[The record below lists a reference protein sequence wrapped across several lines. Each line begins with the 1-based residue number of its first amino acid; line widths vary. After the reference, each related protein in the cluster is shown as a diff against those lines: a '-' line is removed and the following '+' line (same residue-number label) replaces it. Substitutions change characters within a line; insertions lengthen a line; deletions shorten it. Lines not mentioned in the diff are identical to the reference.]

1 MLRRIIFAALICTFA
16 SASDSLVY
24 SADKKD
30 MLERFFSSKQAE
42 LIRNLYI
49 SFDLGSAL
57 VILDDRFV
65 NDITHNSPKR
75 LNPDKTL
82 LTLSYRF

>member
-1 MLRRIIFAALICTFA
+1 MLRKIIFAALICTFA

-24 SADKKD
+24 SEDKKD
-30 MLERFFSSKQAE
+30 MLESLFSSKQAE
-42 LIRNLYI
+42 LLRNLYI
-49 SFDLGSAL
+49 KFDLGSAL
-57 VILDDRFV
+57 VMLDSRFV
-65 NDITHNSPKR
+65 DDTTRNSPKR

>member
-1 MLRRIIFAALICTFA
+1 MLRKIVFAALVCTFA
-16 SASDSLVY
+16 SASESLVY
-24 SADKKD
+24 SADKTNSLD
-30 MLERFFSSKQAE
+30 ALFTSKKAE

-49 SFDLGSAL
+49 NFDLGSAL
-57 VILDDRFV
+57 VMLDDRFV
-65 NDITHNSPKR
+65 SDMTRNSPKR